1 LFIISAVVFVSGGTI
16 GLSRLRPAPPVVD
29 RGTIWTDEAKRGT
42 LKVDVHGLGTLVP
55 ENIRWIPAQTDARVD
70 RILMFPGA
78 IVHPGSL
85 ILELSN
91 PELKRDVLDAE
102 YQLKASQAD
111 YDNLSVQ
118 LSNDL
123 LNQKA
128 TAATVRS
135 EYEQAKIQNE
145 VDERLR
151 SEGLGTDITAKLSK
165 VKMEQL
171 AIRLR
176 LEEERIDNAALSAK
190 ARLLAQQAHVDQ
202 QRALYDLKR
211 SERDALEVR
220 AGVEGVLQLVSVDVG
235 QHVTP
240 GTNLARI
247 ANPKRL
253 KALIKIAETQAKDI
267 IIGQKAFVDTKDG
280 IADGQ
285 VSRIDPS
292 VKDGAVA
299 VDVEFTS
306 PLPHGARPDLSV
318 EGTIE
323 IENLKDVLYVGRP
336 VRSQSE
342 STIRVFKI
350 LAGDEEAVHVNVKL
364 GKGSVKDIEILGGL
378 KEGDKIILS
387 DTSQWDAYDRI
398 RLH

>member
-1 LFIISAVVFVSGGTI
+1 
-16 GLSRLRPAPPVVD
+16 
-29 RGTIWTDEAKRGT
+29 
-42 LKVDVHGLGTLVP
+42 
-55 ENIRWIPAQTDARVD
+55 
-70 RILMFPGA
+70 M
-78 IVHPGSL
+78 
-85 ILELSN
+85 
-91 PELKRDVLDAE
+91 
-102 YQLKASQAD
+102 
-111 YDNLSVQ
+111 
-118 LSNDL
+118 
-123 LNQKA
+123 
-128 TAATVRS
+128 
-135 EYEQAKIQNE
+135 
-145 VDERLR
+145 
-151 SEGLGTDITAKLSK
+151 
-165 VKMEQL
+165 
-171 AIRLR
+171 
-176 LEEERIDNAALSAK
+176 
-190 ARLLAQQAHVDQ
+190 
-202 QRALYDLKR
+202 
-211 SERDALEVR
+211 
-220 AGVEGVLQLVSVDVG
+220 QLVSVDVG